1 MDARSSSRR
10 RRCGVAVTVVLAV
23 ATGCGEHAADRHA
36 RATAASPAERLD
48 LGVVSIAARIG
59 GDEERSA
66 GAVLD
71 GPNGLV
77 ITTARG
83 IWGAT
88 SIKVTTGLAVLH
100 GRIVARDACDD
111 LALIE
116 TEPRVPGLVAL
127 RGSADA
133 VVASGGPLVAVQRR
147 SGLPSV
153 SGPDLVTVPVRTGS
167 APARTALVPG
177 IRPAGAARIAGDLG
191 ALTSGAPLLGA
202 DGRLAGLVQLTERA
216 NRTTASALPWETIN
230 ARIQELR
237 PGGGAVYVGWRRHY
251 RCAAA
256 LHRYTAARH
265 PGFRTGDAR
274 LNAPVPATRLPGTA
288 EVDG

>member
-1 MDARSSSRR
+1 MDAGSSWRR
-10 RRCGVAVTVVLAV
+10 RRCGVAVTIVLAI
-23 ATGCGEHAADRHA
+23 ATGCGERAADRHA
-36 RATAASPAERLD
+36 RTAAASPAARLD
-48 LGVVSIAARIG
+48 LGVVSITARIG

-88 SIKVTTGLAVLH
+88 SLKVTTGLAVLH

-111 LALIE
+111 LALVE
-116 TEPRVPGLVAL
+116 TQPRVPGLVAL
-127 RGSADA
+127 PTSAQAD
-133 VVASGGPLVAVQRR
+133 VAGGGPLVAVRRR

-153 SGPDLVTVPVRTGS
+153 SGPDLITVPVRAGS
-167 APARTALVPG
+167 TPARTALVPG
-177 IRPAGAARIAGDLG
+177 IRPAGAVTIAADAGS
-191 ALTSGAPLLGA
+191 LTSGEPLLGA
-202 DGRLAGLVQLTERA
+202 DGRLAWLLQLAERG
-216 NRTTASALPWETIN
+216 NRTTATALPWETID
-230 ARIQELR
+230 ARLKELR
-237 PGGGAVYVGWRRHY
+237 PGGSAVYVGWRRHY

-265 PGFRTGDAR
+265 PRFRTGDAR

-288 EVDG
+288 QVDG